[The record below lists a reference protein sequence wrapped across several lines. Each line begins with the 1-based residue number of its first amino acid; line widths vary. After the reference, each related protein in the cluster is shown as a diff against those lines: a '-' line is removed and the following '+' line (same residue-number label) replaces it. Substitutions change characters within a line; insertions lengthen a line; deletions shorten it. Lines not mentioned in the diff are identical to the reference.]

1 MGPLMKNL
9 RLAGVAAVMVGMV
22 AGCSVGPGSQ
32 GGGNGA
38 AYPDGPIEMVVT
50 YQAGGASDQ
59 LARTLS
65 PTLESSL
72 GTSVIVQNVAGG
84 SGTVGLQQVVKA
96 TPDGYSL
103 AFIAGGPLT
112 VQPHYGRTTYK
123 FEDVRPV
130 ARVATAPLL
139 LAVRSDA
146 PWNTVQ
152 ELVDHLKKNGGDSF
166 SYASTG
172 AGNPANIAM
181 EKFDR
186 AAGVETKQVPFESS
200 GEATSALLGGNVDAA
215 AGLPSAFGA
224 SVKSGDLKILANL
237 GDVKGA
243 FYKDVPTLK
252 DSGYDAVTNVTNGLV
267 GPKELGDDVVK
278 TLSEA
283 VAGALKDEEIAKKID
298 ASGFIPDYG
307 DGTEYGE
314 TLTAE
319 YADTGAVLKELGLLN
334 G

>member
-1 MGPLMKNL
+1 MKNM
-9 RLAGVAAVMVGMV
+9 RLAGMAAVVVGLV

-32 GGGNGA
+32 GGGSGA
-38 AYPDGPIEMVVT
+38 KYPDGPIEMVVT

-65 PTLESSL
+65 PKLESSL

-84 SGTVGLQQVVKA
+84 AGTVGLQSVVKA
-96 TPDGYSL
+96 APDGYSL
-103 AFIAGGPLT
+103 GFIAGGPLT

-123 FEDVRPV
+123 YDDVRPV

-152 ELVDHLKKNGGDSF
+152 DLVEHLKKNQGSF

-181 EKFDR
+181 EKFDK

-224 SVKSGDLKILANL
+224 SVESGDLKILANL
-237 GDVKGA
+237 GDVKGS
-243 FYKDVPTLK
+243 FYEAVPTLK
-252 DSGYDAVTNVTNGLV
+252 DSGYDAVTNVTNGMV
-267 GPKELGDDVVK
+267 APKGISDEAVK
-278 TLSEA
+278 TLSDA
-283 VAGALKDEEIAKKID
+283 IAGAIEDDETAKKII
-298 ASGFIPDYG
+298 ASGFIPDFG
-307 DGTEYGE
+307 DGNEYSD
-314 TLTAE
+314 TLSAE
-319 YADTGAVLKELGLLN
+319 YAETGVVLKELGLLN

>member
-1 MGPLMKNL
+1 M
-9 RLAGVAAVMVGMV
+9 RLAGVAALVVGLV
-22 AGCSVGPGSQ
+22 SGCSVGPGSQ

-38 AYPDGPIEMVVT
+38 KYPDGPVEMVVT

-65 PTLESSL
+65 PSLESSL

-84 SGTVGLQQVVKA
+84 SGTVGLQQVAKA
-96 TPDGYSL
+96 DSDGYSL

-123 FEDVRPV
+123 FDDVRPV

-146 PWNTVQ
+146 PWKTVQ
-152 ELVDHLKKNGGDSF
+152 DLVAHLKKNQESF

-200 GEATSALLGGNVDAA
+200 GEATTALLGGNVDAA
-215 AGLPSAFGA
+215 AGLPSAFAA
-224 SVKSGDLKILANL
+224 SVQSGDLRILANL

-243 FYKDVPTLK
+243 FYESVPTLK
-252 DSGYDAVTNVTNGLV
+252 DSGYNAVTNVTNGLV
-267 GPKELGDDVVK
+267 APKGVSDEVVK
-278 TLSEA
+278 TLTDA
-283 VAGALKDEEIAKKID
+283 VSGAIGDDEIAKKII

-307 DGTEYGE
+307 DGEAYSE
-314 TLTAE
+314 TLSAE
-319 YADTGAVLKELGLLN
+319 YAETGAVLKELGLLN

>member
-1 MGPLMKNL
+1 MKKV
-9 RLAGVAAVMVGMV
+9 RLAGIASAVVALV

-38 AYPDGPIEMVVT
+38 KYPDGPVEIVVT

-65 PTLESSL
+65 PSLESTL
-72 GTSVIVQNVAGG
+72 GTSVIVQNQAGG
-84 SGTVGLQQVVKA
+84 SGTVALTSLVKA
-96 TPDGYSL
+96 DPNGRSL

-123 FEDVRPV
+123 QDDVRPI

-139 LAVRSDA
+139 LAVRGDA
-146 PWNTVQ
+146 PWKSVQ
-152 ELVDHLKKNGGDSF
+152 DLVEHLKKNQDSF

-181 EKFDR
+181 EKFDK

-215 AGLPSAFGA
+215 AGLPSAFAA
-224 SVKSGDLKILANL
+224 SVQSGDLKILANL

-243 FYKDVPTLK
+243 FYESVPTLK
-252 DSGYDAVTNVTNGLV
+252 DSGYDAVTNVTNGV
-267 GPKELGDDVVK
+267 VAPKGVSDDVVK
-278 TLSEA
+278 TLSDAIEA
-283 VAGALKDEEIAKKID
+283 ALNDDEIAKKIT
-298 ASGFIPDYG
+298 ASGFIPDFG
-307 DGTEYGE
+307 DSTEYSDALSKEYSE
-314 TLTAE
+314 T
-319 YADTGAVLKELGLLN
+319 GQVLKELGLLN